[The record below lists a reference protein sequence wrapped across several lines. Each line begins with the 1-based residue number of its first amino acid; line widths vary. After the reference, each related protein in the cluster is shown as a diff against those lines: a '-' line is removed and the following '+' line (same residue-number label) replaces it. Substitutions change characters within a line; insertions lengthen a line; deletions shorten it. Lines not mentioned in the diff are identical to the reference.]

1 MANNQLAKEEIE
13 ALLATPGKV
22 RGVVFQTDAEYVR
35 SKKGEEG
42 VLAVE
47 EELKKLGCPLDYRN
61 IKAISWYPIGLRV
74 ISLLVIKNILGLE
87 DKDIEEMGNLA
98 PKYSL
103 IVKLLMKYFLSP
115 KTTLRESPKYWMK
128 HYDFGMLE
136 VHEYNEK
143 EKRMSVRIKE
153 YKTHPIVCIFHKGY
167 FLRMAQYVIKSQKIG
182 IEETK
187 CVYRGDPY
195 HEYTVTWK

>member
-1 MANNQLAKEEIE
+1 MDNLKEEADELMKIE
-13 ALLATPGKV
+13 GNVK
-22 RGVVFQTDAEYVR
+22 GVVFRTHASYIRDKEGE
-35 SKKGEEG
+35 KG
-42 VLAVE
+42 LRLVE
-47 EELKKLGCPLDYRN
+47 EKMKELGYPVKFSEVEPFRWYRESQT
-61 IKAISWYPIGLRV
+61 I
-74 ISLLVIKNILGLE
+74 LVILVAKEIFHWR
-87 DKDIEEMGNLA
+87 DSDVFDMGNAA

-167 FLRMAQYVIKSQKIG
+167 FLHIAQYVIKSQKIG

-187 CVYRGDPY
+187 CVYRGDPF